1 MYSCNICRQ
10 SFSTR
15 DEYNSH
21 ISNHLQS
28 KDWYLFRS
36 AFSGA
41 TKIFRRELNIASFME
56 LFLIKKSVQ
65 LLIEKELLLFPQL
78 KLNISVNADYQL
90 GNEDENPQIEE
101 FVLKSENYIVS
112 SSRKKERIMHIL
124 RCFNQ
129 LRNRED
135 QINLNQSGW
144 TLARILFI
152 DVHLTQV
159 NILLSILRYFS
170 SYNT

>member
-15 DEYNSH
+15 DEYNIH

-112 SSRKKERIMHIL
+112 SSRKTSCELSVENCVLLTTPTTPNVFAGYIL
-124 RCFNQ
+124 LYIATLYGSFLARYLF
-129 LRNRED
+129 
-135 QINLNQSGW
+135 NLNDGRKQS
-144 TLARILFI
+144 
-152 DVHLTQV
+152 
-159 NILLSILRYFS
+159 YFS
-170 SYNT
+170 

>member
-1 MYSCNICRQ
+1 M
-10 SFSTR
+10 
-15 DEYNSH
+15 
-21 ISNHLQS
+21 
-28 KDWYLFRS
+28 
-36 AFSGA
+36 
-41 TKIFRRELNIASFME
+41 
-56 LFLIKKSVQ
+56 
-65 LLIEKELLLFPQL
+65 LFPQL

-112 SSRKKERIMHIL
+112 SSRKKELIMHIL
-124 RCFNQ
+124 RCVNQ

-159 NILLSILRYFS
+159 NILL
-170 SYNT
+170 

>member
-15 DEYNSH
+15 DEYNIH
-21 ISNHLQS
+21 ISNHLQG

-56 LFLIKKSVQ
+56 LFLIMKSVQ

-78 KLNISVNADYQL
+78 KLNISVNADYEL

-101 FVLKSENYIVS
+101 FVLKSGN
-112 SSRKKERIMHIL
+112 
-124 RCFNQ
+124 
-129 LRNRED
+129 
-135 QINLNQSGW
+135 
-144 TLARILFI
+144 
-152 DVHLTQV
+152 
-159 NILLSILRYFS
+159 
-170 SYNT
+170 

>member
-1 MYSCNICRQ
+1 
-10 SFSTR
+10 
-15 DEYNSH
+15 
-21 ISNHLQS
+21 
-28 KDWYLFRS
+28 
-36 AFSGA
+36 
-41 TKIFRRELNIASFME
+41 ME

-90 GNEDENPQIEE
+90 ESENRLLQIEE
-101 FVLKSENYIVS
+101 FVLKSDNYIVS
-112 SSRKKERIMHIL
+112 TSRKKELTTNIHK
-124 RCFNQ
+124 CFNQ
-129 LRNRED
+129 IRNRED

-159 NILLSILRYFS
+159 NTLL
-170 SYNT
+170 

>member
-1 MYSCNICRQ
+1 MCSFKSAIWQNFGEHSSQIKSFIFSKYYFCRTSVSILHIQNIQKRI
-10 SFSTR
+10 
-15 DEYNSH
+15 EYCKLH
-21 ISNHLQS
+21 
-28 KDWYLFRS
+28 
-36 AFSGA
+36 G
-41 TKIFRRELNIASFME
+41 T
-56 LFLIKKSVQ
+56 FLIKRSVQ

-90 GNEDENPQIEE
+90 GNGDENPQIEE

-112 SSRKKERIMHIL
+112 SSRKKELIMHIL

-159 NILLSILRYFS
+159 NTLL
-170 SYNT
+170 